1 MSDLTMTRDT
11 TAARRAMI
19 DSQLRTSGVNEEYV
33 LARLMAV
40 PREDFLPEDKKSL
53 AYIDRSIL
61 LGADETLASPLFYG
75 KLLQEATPHRDD
87 RVLIVEGGTAYLK
100 ELVSPLVAEVQ
111 TVSAGDAAIG
121 KLPGST
127 FSLILVDGAIE
138 QLPENV
144 SAALDEGGRII
155 SGLFLRNVSR
165 LASGRKVAGSVSLQP
180 IEDLGIPVLKAFDR
194 PKAWTFS

>member
-75 KLLQEATPHRDD
+75 KLLQEAKPHRDD

-111 TVSAGDAAIG
+111 TVSAGDAAVG
-121 KLPGST
+121 NLPAST

-138 QLPENV
+138 HLPEGV
-144 SAALDEGGRII
+144 SATLEEGGRII